1 MEPDD
6 GPGAG
11 GILREREKELA
22 CIYSICLLA
31 AGAPE
36 PREAAKGIARAL
48 CAAMMRPAAAGCE
61 VAFRHEP
68 DGQEVIEK
76 RGRLAPA
83 DRADVPRIAA
93 PLPDSA
99 GGWTGSIRIEYA
111 AGGTEFLPQ
120 ERSLLESVLV
130 VTASILRTASL
141 FRDLRIMADDLSSK
155 NVALREILSHIED
168 ERRRALDSMRAWIDS
183 ELLPL
188 AERAVDPGIGP
199 EKRMAY
205 ADLVVAEARRFSSGF
220 GPRPTEPPSLSPR
233 EREVAAQVRNGR
245 TSKEIASLLGISIA
259 TVERHRH
266 NIRSKLKLNAGDA
279 NLAGFLSS
287 MI

>member
-1 MEPDD
+1 MERDD
-6 GPGAG
+6 GPNTG

-48 CAAMMRPAAAGCE
+48 CAAMMHPAAAGCA
-61 VAFRHEP
+61 VRFFHES
-68 DGQEVIEK
+68 DGQEILER
-76 RGRLAPA
+76 RGRLAPEG
-83 DRADVPRIAA
+83 RAGVPRIES
-93 PLPDSA
+93 PLPDTA
-99 GGWTGSIRIEYA
+99 DGWTGTIRIEYA
-111 AGGTEFLPQ
+111 AGGPEFLPQ

-130 VTASILRTASL
+130 VAASILRTASL
-141 FRDLRIMADDLSSK
+141 FRELRVMADDLSSK
-155 NVALREILSHIED
+155 NAALREILSHIED

-188 AERAVDPGIGP
+188 AERVLDPGIGP
-199 EKRMAY
+199 EKRNAY

-220 GPRPTEPPSLSPR
+220 GPRPNEPPSLSPR

-266 NIRSKLKLNAGDA
+266 NIRSKLKLSGSDA

-287 MI
+287 MS